1 MAPSSSISIPIS
13 FGASSSSGVKRTHSE
28 STLLPNSGGVKRA
41 HGDSIVNDDGEQPGT
56 RARMSAPVAGV
67 HGVTAEDDDILSG
80 EITDEWLSSWCLG
93 TTREDDQ
100 HQVDQN
106 KPRN

>member
-1 MAPSSSISIPIS
+1 
-13 FGASSSSGVKRTHSE
+13 
-28 STLLPNSGGVKRA
+28 
-41 HGDSIVNDDGEQPGT
+41 
-56 RARMSAPVAGV
+56 MSAPVAGV
-67 HGVTAEDDDILSG
+67 HGVTAEDDDILSGG